1 MFKYEELYLHKFY
14 LGKTE
19 KLCMLILLAAKIW
32 PKEHDRYEASLQG
45 HQFIMGNDVVSL
57 VLWCSQFLMQISAM
71 MSSSYF

>member
-1 MFKYEELYLHKFY
+1 MHKFY

-57 VLWCSQFLMQISAM
+57 VL
-71 MSSSYF
+71 